1 MAQERIGFF
10 GKFQAQAADTSGAE
24 RMRSLAGVVGQAG
37 DIAFQIGAKKRTE
50 EGKLAGLE
58 EGRAAV
64 SEGRA
69 TEKKGGG
76 FGIFGNAYDQAAQGA
91 YISSIGIDSK
101 AKINQL
107 AIDNA
112 DDPEAFGTLSQEY
125 LKGVL
130 ANASPDAYDIIN
142 EDVTNRIGTIGGK
155 LQSDYATKVI
165 GESNDTM
172 TIAKDELAIEAS
184 TFARQGD
191 SAGAD
196 RSKAL
201 AFATID
207 QLVASGGMKG
217 PKAAEAKRAITRDVR
232 EQKSSKKFDDIAEKD
247 GLPAAFS
254 AIEDMRNEI
263 PKGHSPEEWDTY
275 ISSAQTEL
283 GRMASRLTAMKEK
296 ETKEAANAVKQYKKA
311 TELGFEV
318 DPIERARVQ
327 ALANTPELKAEFAR
341 VNRVAAF
348 SVLPAKNRDVII
360 SSKETGKLIDFEDYS
375 AMIAADEEL
384 QAEAERDGYA
394 LGVKQ
399 GLIED
404 IPFDASDPESYAVKV
419 EQSKFLSKHFGVSI
433 GPFNDT
439 DASALALSIGS
450 MVSAEKTQ
458 LALTLSQSPDVWGQL
473 ASKNQAQFAMAGAI
487 GDTDVMQTIFRGQD
501 MLDAGNLSL
510 KLPRDEYMPVFN
522 DLVEDVYGTENKSA
536 MLKSVMA
543 YYAATGDQ
551 EMFDDSDFKA
561 AIEAVSGGI
570 GKINKFKVELP
581 RGVFEDDF
589 EDFIDN
595 FSVDDVAAMG
605 GVSGYTPKQ
614 AAELIQDGRIKS
626 VGANQYEVIHDGGK
640 LINAKGTPFTL
651 SYAAEVQRKKSAWD
665 VATASKAFSEGNHG
679 PNVQDSRSL
688 RKGFFN
694 EKKRKEGNL

>member
-37 DIAFQIGAKKRTE
+37 DLAFQIGAKKRSA

-76 FGIFGNAYDQAAQGA
+76 LSIFGNAYDQAAQGA

-107 AIDNA
+107 AVDHA

-130 ANASPDAYDIIN
+130 ASASPDAYDIIN
-142 EDVTNRIGTIGGK
+142 QDVTNRISTIGGK

-191 SAGAD
+191 SAGAEG
-196 RSKAL
+196 SKSL

-207 QLVASGGMKG
+207 QLVVSGGMKG
-217 PKAAEAKRAITRDVR
+217 PKAAETKRAITRDIR

-283 GRMASRLTAMKEK
+283 GRKASRLTAMKEK

-318 DPIERARVQ
+318 DPIERARIQ

-341 VNRVAAF
+341 INRVAAF
-348 SVLPAKNRDVII
+348 SVLPAKDRDAII
-360 SSKETGKLIDFEDYS
+360 SSSQTGKLIDLEDYKS
-375 AMIAADEEL
+375 MTASDLKLEEAAKK
-384 QAEAERDGYA
+384 DGYT
-394 LGVKQ
+394 LGAQQ

-404 IPFDASDPESYAVKV
+404 IPFDATDPDSFAAKVSQAEVLSTHYNVAVSPLSDLEA
-419 EQSKFLSKHFGVSI
+419 
-433 GPFNDT
+433 
-439 DASALALSIGS
+439 DALVLAIDGMTPS
-450 MVSAEKTQ
+450 EKTQ
-458 LALTLSQSPDVWGQL
+458 LAITLSASPTVWGQV
-473 ASKNQAQFAMAGAI
+473 AQKNQGQFAMVGAI
-487 GDTDVMQTIFRGQD
+487 GDPTVMQTVFRGQE
-501 MLDAGNLSL
+501 LVENKLNLPLIKS
-510 KLPRDEYMPVFN
+510 DYMPVF
-522 DLVEDVYGTENKSA
+522 DDMVEDIYGADDKRA
-536 MLKSVMA
+536 ILDSVLSH
-543 YYAATGDQ
+543 YAVTGDN
-551 EMFDDSDFKA
+551 ENFDKSDFEA
-561 AIEAVSGGI
+561 AIESVTGGVSKVNG
-570 GKINKFKVELP
+570 FKVELP
-581 RGVFEDDF
+581 RGVAEDDF
-589 EDFIDN
+589 EDFIDD
-595 FSVDDVAAMG
+595 FQATDVVSRG
-605 GVSGYTPKQ
+605 GVSGYTPQQ
-614 AAELIQDGRIKS
+614 ASEAIQDGRIKS
-626 VGANQYEVIHDGGK
+626 VGANRYHVLVNGTQKLMGANGK
-640 LINAKGTPFTL
+640 PFTITY
-651 SYAAEVQRKKSAWD
+651 SKEEAAEK
-665 VATASKAFSEGNHG
+665 KAFDITEA
-679 PNVQDSRSL
+679 SRKFSL
-688 RKGFFN
+688 GRSPTAALSGLAERGGF
-694 EKKRKEGNL
+694 

>member
-10 GKFQAQAADTSGAE
+10 GKFQAQAADTSGAD

-37 DIAFQIGAKKRTE
+37 DLAFQIGAKKRTE

-58 EGRAAV
+58 EGRLAA

-76 FGIFGNAYDQAAQGA
+76 FGLFGNAYDQAAQGS
-91 YISSIGIDSK
+91 YISSIGLDSK
-101 AKINQL
+101 EKINQL
-107 AIDNA
+107 AIDNV
-112 DDPEAFGTLSQEY
+112 DDPEAFGKLSQEY

-130 ANASPDAYDIIN
+130 ANASPEAYDIIN

-155 LQSDYATKVI
+155 LQSDYQAKVI

-184 TFARQGD
+184 TFARHGD

-196 RSKAL
+196 RSKKM

-217 PKAAEAKRAITRDVR
+217 PAASEAKRTITRDIT
-232 EQKSSKKFDDIAEKD
+232 EQKTSRKFDDIADKD

-263 PKGHSPEEWDTY
+263 PKGHSPDEWDTY
-275 ISSAQTEL
+275 ISSAQTDL
-283 GRMASRLTAMKEK
+283 GRKASRLTAMKEK
-296 ETKEAANAVKQYKKA
+296 ETSEAKDAVTQYKKA
-311 TELGFEV
+311 TELGFPV

-327 ALANTPELKAEFAR
+327 ALATTPELKAEFAR
-341 VNRVAAF
+341 TNRVAAF
-348 SVLPAKNRDVII
+348 SVLPAKDRDAIV
-360 SSKETGKLIDFEDYS
+360 SNSQTGKLIDLEDYS
-375 AMIAADEEL
+375 SMIAADEEL
-384 QAEAERDGYA
+384 QAEAEKDGYS

-404 IPFDASDPESYAVKV
+404 VPFDATDPESLSAKV
-419 EQSKFLSKHFGVSI
+419 SQADILSRHYGVDVS
-433 GPFNDT
+433 PLSDT
-439 DASALALSIGS
+439 EATALSGAIDD
-450 MVSAEKTQ
+450 MDYKEKTQ
-458 LALTLSQSPDVWGQL
+458 LALTLSQAPSLWGQI

-487 GDTDVMQTIFRGQD
+487 GDTDVMMTVFKGQD
-501 MLDAGNLSL
+501 ILDAGNLAL

-536 MLKSVMA
+536 MLKSALA
-543 YYAATGDQ
+543 YYAASGDQ
-551 EMFDDSDFKA
+551 EMFDDGDFKA

-570 GKINKFKVELP
+570 GKINSFKVELP

-595 FSVDDVAAMG
+595 FSTDDIAAMG
-605 GVSGYTPKQ
+605 GVSGYTPEQ
-614 AAELIQDGRIKS
+614 AQELIQDGRIKS
-626 VGANQYEVIHDGGK
+626 VGSNRYEVIVG
-640 LINAKGTPFTL
+640 NAKLMNAEGTPFTL
-651 SYAAEVQRKKSAWD
+651 SYTAEVQRKKSAWN
-665 VATASKAFSEGNHG
+665 VATASKEFSEG
-679 PNVQDSRSL
+679 RSPTAAL
-688 RKGFFN
+688 SGLAKRGGF
-694 EKKRKEGNL
+694 